1 MNSIKKDSIFEPRPY
16 QYKKNN
22 DISNTNLIL
31 ETNQKTL
38 YQYLLQII
46 KIICII
52 FSLIQIFNT
61 GLYLVRKNIHV
72 LTDSPKLIDDIY
84 IILWLLFIVNILPN

>member
-1 MNSIKKDSIFEPRPY
+1 MNRIQFKKDSIFEPRPN
-16 QYKKNN
+16 QYKKN
-22 DISNTNLIL
+22 ISHSNLII

-38 YQYLLQII
+38 YLLQSI

-72 LTDSPKLIDDIY
+72 LTDNHKLIDDIY